1 LKNISR
7 QVIISVIIGVVIYFA
22 LTIYGDIGPVMQ
34 AFRTFNWLFIP
45 LLLSL
50 TMVNY
55 IFRFVKW
62 HYYLHLLNI
71 KAEKKLSALIFFSG
85 LIMSVTPMKA
95 GELLKSYLLKQTLDE
110 PISKTAPIIFA
121 ERVTDFIALIIV
133 GALGGFA
140 YNYGIKLIVVVFIF
154 FASIVIIISNRALCL
169 WFFSKIEKISFFNK
183 YSQKLYNLYESSYI
197 MLKIKP
203 LLLMIFVSLI
213 SWFFECLGVF
223 IILYSFNQ
231 NISLFMSS
239 FIYAFSTIFGAVTM
253 LPGGLG
259 VTEGSLTFLI
269 MQNGF
274 AKESAIAS
282 TLIIRVVT
290 LWFAVFVGIVSMYLF
305 QKKYGSLI
313 TNGQAK
319 GEVK

>member
-1 LKNISR
+1 
-7 QVIISVIIGVVIYFA
+7 VVVYFA
-22 LTIYGDIGPVMQ
+22 LTIYGDIGPVLQ
-34 AFRTFNWLFIP
+34 AFKTFNWLFIP

-50 TMVNY
+50 SMANY
-55 IFRFVKW
+55 LFRFLKW
-62 HYYLHLLNI
+62 HYYLHLLKI
-71 KAEKKLSALIFFSG
+71 KADKKLSAAIFFSG

-95 GELLKSYLLKQTLDE
+95 GELLKSYLLKQTVDE

-121 ERVTDFIALIIV
+121 ERITDFIALIIV

-140 YNYGIKLIVVVFIF
+140 YNYGLKLISVVFVF
-154 FASIVIIISNRALCL
+154 FISIVIIISNRKLCL
-169 WFFSKIEKISFFNK
+169 WFFSKIEKISFIKN

-197 MLKIKP
+197 MLRLKP

-213 SWFFECLGVF
+213 SWFFECLGVY
-223 IILYSFNQ
+223 IILYSFNS

-259 VTEGSLTFLI
+259 VTEGSLTILI

-274 AKESAIAS
+274 VKESAIAS

-290 LWFAVFVGIVSMYLF
+290 LWFAVLVGIISLYLF
-305 QKKYGSLI
+305 QKKFGSLI
-313 TNGQAK
+313 TNGQMK
-319 GEVK
+319 GEIE